1 MIQQIMNRTKSSNY
15 LFGQESILVEVGVE
29 KTLPLSSWIKIIS
42 ASFTKIFKKLFFN
55 VVVTLAIL
63 DYTVNSLSSLIVHSA
78 G

>member
-1 MIQQIMNRTKSSNY
+1 MNRTKSSNY

-42 ASFTKIFKKLFFN
+42 ASSTKIFKKLFFN
-55 VVVTLAIL
+55 VLATLAIL
-63 DYTVNSLSSLIVHSA
+63 DYTVNSLSTLIVHSA